1 MTFIKDL
8 TYKTHME
15 LYKNGKE
22 HYIQKNTSLDQWPI
36 CKSFIN
42 ILLIYRY
49 PIKTSSLN
57 I

>member
-42 ILLIYRY
+42 IILIYRY